1 MILWPTEVKILEVF
15 NASLG
20 CEKEKSEEID
30 KVELLFEKFDFE
42 DHLKS

>member
-1 MILWPTEVKILEVF
+1 MHLWGVR
-15 NASLG
+15 
-20 CEKEKSEEID
+20 KEKSEEID